1 MIKVGQKLREKR
13 LEKDLS
19 LKEISD
25 ATKIREEFLEAIEG
39 GQYERLPSP
48 AYAHGFVRN
57 YAKYL
62 GLAEEETLAIFRR
75 EFDVERA
82 YDVLPKGLLGKREF
96 SVKTFRP
103 NRSFILAALA
113 ILILFIF
120 IVYQYR
126 FAFLNPPL
134 EVFEPKK
141 DEVIKSL
148 EVKVSGRTNPDSTV
162 FIGNEAVSLEKD
174 GSFEKTMT
182 FFPGRTTLTIKAINR
197 FGKETLREIP
207 VTIKPGS

>member
-1 MIKVGQKLREKR
+1 MIKVGDKLRQKR

-25 ATKIREEFLEAIEG
+25 ATKIREDFLEAIEE

-75 EFDVERA
+75 EFDVDKA

-134 EVFEPKK
+134 EVFEPK
-141 DEVIKSL
+141 EETVIKSL